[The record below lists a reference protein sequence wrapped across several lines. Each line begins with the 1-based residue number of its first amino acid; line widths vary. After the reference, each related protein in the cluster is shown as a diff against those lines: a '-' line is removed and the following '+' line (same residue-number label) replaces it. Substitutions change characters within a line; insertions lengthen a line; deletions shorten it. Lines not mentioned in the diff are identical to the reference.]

1 MNQPCEIVVKRLL
14 PLLRVLIA
22 KELYQTYNWSQT
34 RIANIL
40 GVTQAAVSNYLNQD
54 ESALLSQYFDLEEVK
69 NIARGLAS
77 EINVRKGGH
86 VDIIYGICRI
96 CLNLRKG
103 GSICHAHKSKL
114 PKLKDERCTI
124 CMQLHL
130 SLSDVLEVRRKV
142 INEVKIAVGM
152 LEECQEFHLLLPE
165 VYSNIVMAIE
175 GAKVISDIAGIPG
188 RIVRFRGKAKALM
201 DPEFGVSGHLGKI
214 LLAVMRVNPK
224 IRSAINIKY
233 NKEILEILN
242 KLNLKYYILKRDI
255 FSKDVEEELIKFIE
269 DLAKRNIKDIDAIID
284 EGSFGIEP
292 NTYLFDENAIKLAEK
307 VIRIARMFYN
317 KNKKQSS

>member
-54 ESALLSQYFDLEEVK
+54 ERSLVSQYFDLEEIK

-77 EINVRKGGH
+77 EMNIRKGGH
-86 VDIIYGICRI
+86 IDIIYGICRI

-114 PKLKDERCTI
+114 PKLKDERCAI

-175 GAKVISDIAGIPG
+175 GAKVILDIAGIPG

-292 NTYLFDENAIKLAEK
+292 NTYLFDESAIKLAEK

>member
-1 MNQPCEIVVKRLL
+1 MNQPCEIVVKKLL

-22 KELYQTYNWSQT
+22 KELCQTYNWSQT

-54 ESALLSQYFDLEEVK
+54 ESALLSQYFDLEEIK
-69 NIARGLAS
+69 NIAKGLAS
-77 EINVRKGGH
+77 EMSIRRGGH
-86 VDIIYGICRI
+86 IDIIYGICRI

-114 PKLKDERCTI
+114 PKLKDERCAI

-269 DLAKRNIKDIDAIID
+269 DLAKKNIKDIDAIID

>member
-1 MNQPCEIVVKRLL
+1 
-14 PLLRVLIA
+14 
-22 KELYQTYNWSQT
+22 
-34 RIANIL
+34 
-40 GVTQAAVSNYLNQD
+40 
-54 ESALLSQYFDLEEVK
+54 
-69 NIARGLAS
+69 
-77 EINVRKGGH
+77 
-86 VDIIYGICRI
+86 
-96 CLNLRKG
+96 
-103 GSICHAHKSKL
+103 
-114 PKLKDERCTI
+114 
-124 CMQLHL
+124 
-130 SLSDVLEVRRKV
+130 
-142 INEVKIAVGM
+142 
-152 LEECQEFHLLLPE
+152 
-165 VYSNIVMAIE
+165 
-175 GAKVISDIAGIPG
+175 
-188 RIVRFRGKAKALM
+188 M